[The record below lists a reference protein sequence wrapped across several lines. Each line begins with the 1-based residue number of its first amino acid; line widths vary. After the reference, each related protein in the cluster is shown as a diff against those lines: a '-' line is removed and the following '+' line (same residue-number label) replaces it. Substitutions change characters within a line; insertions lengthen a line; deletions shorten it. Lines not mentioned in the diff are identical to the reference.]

1 MLFILKRYLFFFFSV
16 FESYLRQVHE
26 QENLTATG
34 VSAALIHDLHLF
46 AMKWGEISPEE
57 LSEAAMLEA
66 ALFGGNPEG
75 TTNRF
80 HHAPYWQSN
89 QEYTS
94 SPNSVTHHPSPSP
107 TSERLLREQQVL
119 TLLLHL

>member
-1 MLFILKRYLFFFFSV
+1 M
-16 FESYLRQVHE
+16 
-26 QENLTATG
+26 
-34 VSAALIHDLHLF
+34 SAALIHDLHLF

-80 HHAPYWQSN
+80 HHAAYRQSN